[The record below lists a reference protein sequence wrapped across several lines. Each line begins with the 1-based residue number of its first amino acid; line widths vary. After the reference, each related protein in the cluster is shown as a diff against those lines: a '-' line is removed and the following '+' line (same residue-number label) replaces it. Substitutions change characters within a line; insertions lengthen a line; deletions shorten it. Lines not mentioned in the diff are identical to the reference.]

1 MIDVQNT
8 DIVDSKAI
16 VDVSS
21 IEDLGKLAERFN
33 AVIFHV
39 ESENSHVYYV
49 QGEGTTYR
57 FVINSEKTGS
67 AVPEDEA
74 KSQGGES

>member
-1 MIDVQNT
+1 MMIDMQNT
-8 DIVDSKAI
+8 DGFDSSAA

-33 AVIFHV
+33 VLILHTANG
-39 ESENSHVYYV
+39 NSHAYYV

-57 FVINSEKTGS
+57 FVLTVETES
-67 AVPEDEA
+67 AIPENEA
-74 KSQGGES
+74 KGQGDNS